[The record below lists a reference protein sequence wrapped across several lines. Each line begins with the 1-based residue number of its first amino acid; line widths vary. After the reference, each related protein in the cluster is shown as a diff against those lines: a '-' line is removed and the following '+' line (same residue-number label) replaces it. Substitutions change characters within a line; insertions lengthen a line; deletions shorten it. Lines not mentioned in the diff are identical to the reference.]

1 VKEMEEEE
9 RRELVMNFERN
20 RQMLAN
26 IMQQKQ
32 QYTIQVE
39 VIGASLDEL
48 KDTKE
53 KTVMKIVGNIMVSKT
68 VVEMKKELE
77 EQKASFDLRLKTLV
91 KQEETT
97 MNKLNSIKAKLEG
110 KTEEKEK
117 KPAKKSKK

>member
-1 VKEMEEEE
+1 MEEEE

-32 QYTIQVE
+32 QYNIQVE

-68 VVEMKKELE
+68 VADMKKELE
-77 EQKASFDLRLKTLV
+77 EQKASFDLRLKTLE

-97 MNKLNSIKAKLEG
+97 MTKLNSIKAKLEG
-110 KTEEKEK
+110 KTEDKEK
-117 KPAKKSKK
+117 KPVKKAKK